1 MRIIYII
8 SVIILLISFIL
19 RKKSDKEIDIVGFIG
34 ISVVLLFCYNTVI
47 CFILT
52 FFTIPCKLWIL
63 ALINIAFSLI
73 LLEKTIKKKEIQKYT
88 YEIIDIIYVCIIIAI
103 LLIIGIINFG
113 YPFEINYISS
123 DPSYHYL
130 TSIKFAKE
138 DTLMP
143 NAEYDEVYGDVSV
156 RKPVSYVN
164 SGLLMKCFCEDL
176 DSIVETI
183 NIFVGFGITTVIL
196 IGIIMY
202 SLLKK
207 YAKKKEHK
215 FWAFLIAL
223 ICTIGYPLN
232 SLLSGFEYLT
242 MGLLMICAIIDLVWY
257 YENDMLKFSYIVI
270 MFGLLNFGLFFS
282 YYMFVPFMYSGLWIY
297 FCIKN
302 HSKTKKIITKEL
314 IILLLLTLLM
324 PFVLGYIYH
333 LVPNIYAIIINQ
345 NLDPSKVWNY
355 TNYIAGDGFA
365 VDGDIY
371 VNLYSNIILLIPLT
385 LYLFIKEIKNKKL
398 KDNKFLGLILILGI
412 MFIGVLL
419 MGWKLGRISL
429 YYLSKNYFALWLI
442 LAITN
447 YKALIYISETKLGV
461 LSEIFIYV
469 YMVIMCIYVRFVP
482 IVAGIR
488 ATVNPDENI
497 FAVMDIFN
505 NNKSLIL
512 YKESE
517 YNQAELELMEYA
529 KENLNF
535 NSKIEVIS
543 DHRTYYW
550 AYVLLEYVNI
560 QEEYKEIR
568 GQRLL
573 STKWEDLTENGIN
586 TQEIDYLIY
595 FNKSHLFKIV
605 KEKIFKNSEV
615 IYENSSGG
623 ILKYNR

>member
-1 MRIIYII
+1 MQILYII

-34 ISVVLLFCYNTVI
+34 ISVVLLFCYNTAI
-47 CFILT
+47 CFVLT

-63 ALINIAFSLI
+63 VLINIAFSLI

-88 YEIIDIIYVCIIIAI
+88 CEIIDIIYVCIIIAI

-123 DPSYHYL
+123 DPSFHYL

-143 NAEYDEVYGDVSV
+143 NAKYDEVYGDVSV

-176 DSIVETI
+176 DSITETI
-183 NIFVGFGITTVIL
+183 NIFVGFGIFTVVL
-196 IGIIMY
+196 IGTTMY

-242 MGLLMICAIIDLVWY
+242 MGLLMICAIIDWVWY
-257 YENDMLKFSYIVI
+257 YENDILQFSHIAI

-297 FCIKN
+297 FCIRN
-302 HSKTKKIITKEL
+302 YSKTKKLITKEL
-314 IILLLLTLLM
+314 IILLSLTLLL

-333 LVPNIYAIIINQ
+333 LAPNVYAVIINQ
-345 NLDPSKVWNY
+345 KLEADQIWNY
-355 TNYIAGDGFA
+355 TNFIAGDGFA

-371 VNLYSNIILLIPLT
+371 VNLYSNMLLLIPLT
-385 LYLFIKEIKNKKL
+385 IYMFIKEVKNNNL
-398 KDNKFLGLILILGI
+398 NDAKFLGLILLLAVL
-412 MFIGVLL
+412 FIEFLL
-419 MGWKLGRISL
+419 IGNKLGKFSM
-429 YYLSKNYFALWLI
+429 YYLSKNYFALWII
-442 LAITN
+442 LAVTN
-447 YKALIYISETKLGV
+447 YKALIYISETKFAI
-461 LSEIFIYV
+461 LSKIFIYG
-469 YMVIMCIYVRFVP
+469 YMMLMIIYVMCVP
-482 IVAGIR
+482 VKAGIR
-488 ATVNPDENI
+488 PTVNPDENI
-497 FAVMDIFN
+497 FTVMDIFN
-505 NNKSLIL
+505 NNKSLVL
-512 YKESE
+512 YKISE

-529 KENLNF
+529 KENLNL
-535 NSKIEVIS
+535 NSKIEIIG

-550 AYVLLEYVNI
+550 SYVLLEYVNI

-568 GQRLL
+568 GQKLL
-573 STKWEDLTENGIN
+573 STKWEDLMEKGIN
-586 TQEIDYLIY
+586 SQETDYVIY
-595 FNKSHLFKIV
+595 FNKSYLYKNLKKQLFENAEI
-605 KEKIFKNSEV
+605 
-615 IYENSSGG
+615 IYENDAGG
-623 ILKYNR
+623 ILKYNK